1 MTRPP
6 CKDCEAR
13 RVGCHDPA
21 ACPKWAAYLAKL
33 ETDNA
38 ARPSREELYMMSEY
52 VVARSRRA
60 PFRDRRRRR

>member
-21 ACPKWAAYLAKL
+21 ACPKWAAYLDQL
-33 ETDNA
+33 DEDNA

-52 VVARSRRA
+52 VVVRSRRA
-60 PFRDRRRRR
+60 PFKDRRRRI